1 MRDVVPLFDHLPELA
16 SRAPSSAIER
26 LRESFSVPYIA
37 LAAGSFTHWHV
48 ARGVSA
54 LILISGFV
62 LREVRLMGRSGVHLL
77 GPGDVIVTTPVLEA
91 GTSVPRDASWRGL
104 TEVKVATIDE
114 QAERVLGQ
122 IPGATATLM
131 ERLLQRSR
139 DQELLAAISRIRGLQ
154 SRLLI
159 LFWCLADRWGR
170 REGGQVVLPVPLS
183 HDVLADLVSA
193 ERPSVSQ
200 ALRSMAR
207 TGVLVRRSDR
217 TWVLTSAPPQSL
229 SDLTLSQGQASG
241 ALLAEAGAVLAEA
254 PRGGLSAA

>member
-1 MRDVVPLFDHLPELA
+1 MREVVPLFDHLPELA
-16 SRAPSSAIER
+16 SRAPGSSTDR
-26 LRESFSVPYIA
+26 LRESFAVPYVV
-37 LAAGSFTHWHV
+37 LAAGSFTHWPV

-54 LILISGFV
+54 LIVISGFV

-77 GPGDVIVTTPVLEA
+77 GPGDVVLTTPVLEA
-91 GTSVPRDASWRGL
+91 ASSVPREASWRAL
-104 TEVKVATIDE
+104 TQIKAATIDE

-154 SRLLI
+154 SRLLV

-170 REGGQVVLPVPLS
+170 REGGHVVLPLPLR
-183 HDVLADLVSA
+183 HDVLASLVSA

-200 ALRSMAR
+200 ALRSMVE
-207 TGVLVRRSDR
+207 TGVVARRSDR

-229 SDLTLSQGQASG
+229 GDLALSQGQASE
-241 ALLAEAGAVLAEA
+241 ALLAEASAVLAEA
-254 PRGGLSAA
+254 SAGGLSAA